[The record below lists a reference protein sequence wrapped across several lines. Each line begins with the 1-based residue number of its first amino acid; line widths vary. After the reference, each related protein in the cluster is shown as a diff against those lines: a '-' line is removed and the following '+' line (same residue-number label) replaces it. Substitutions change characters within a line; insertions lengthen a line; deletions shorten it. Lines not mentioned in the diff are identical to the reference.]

1 MEKKKEIWKNYNELY
16 KVSNMGR
23 VLSLKTNKILKPVQQ
38 RKGSGYMRVTVLTPK
53 GYRYVLLHRLVAK
66 VFVENKENKQCVNH
80 KNGRKEDNRAENLE
94 WVTPSE
100 NQKHSIYILGHKPY
114 KFPLYMGKNHKGA
127 KLIYQKKD
135 NKIIAKFYGC
145 GEASRKTG
153 ISANCIWNVLH
164 NRAKTAGGFVWC
176 KGE

>member
-1 MEKKKEIWKNYNELY
+1 MENKKEIWKNYNELY

-38 RKGSGYMRVTVLTPK
+38 RKGSGYM
-53 GYRYVLLHRLVAK
+53 
-66 VFVENKENKQCVNH
+66 
-80 KNGRKEDNRAENLE
+80 
-94 WVTPSE
+94 S
-100 NQKHSIYILGHKPY
+100 
-114 KFPLYMGKNHKGA
+114 
-127 KLIYQKKD
+127 
-135 NKIIAKFYGC
+135 